1 MCRYKT
7 DLSVLIFSPNIF
19 LSAGFKRPVVIFG
32 PIADVAM
39 EKLSNDLP
47 HLYQTASK
55 LSSLFS
61 HHP

>member
-1 MCRYKT
+1 M
-7 DLSVLIFSPNIF
+7 
-19 LSAGFKRPVVIFG
+19 IFG

-55 LSSLFS
+55 LSS
-61 HHP
+61 

>member
-1 MCRYKT
+1 MPLHLPIKKT
-7 DLSVLIFSPNIF
+7 VLPDFFSPNIF

-55 LSSLFS
+55 LSS
-61 HHP
+61 